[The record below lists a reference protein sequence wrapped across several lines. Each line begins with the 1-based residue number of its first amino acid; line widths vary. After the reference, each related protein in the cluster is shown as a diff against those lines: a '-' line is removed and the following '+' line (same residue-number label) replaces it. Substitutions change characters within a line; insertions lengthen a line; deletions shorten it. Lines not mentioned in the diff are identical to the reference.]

1 MRTSRSETY
10 EFKKPDP
17 GLNFLAST
25 KHTYT
30 YEELDRFLIFFKD
43 LISEKS
49 SSLRSP
55 IAFLSESS
63 DEFIFSIAACWKL
76 GIPFIPLNPKL
87 TSTKLEYQ
95 ISLLKPSLILCDSK
109 NSQRIKSDM
118 SIIMDEHYLTDAF
131 TFKKKGTKALSTT
144 IDTNDIFGYFFT
156 SGTSNTPKIVPL
168 KRQQMYSAAKSSAVN
183 LLPEPNQYWLHCLP
197 LNHIGGISIIL
208 RSIIYGIG
216 IYRLDEFDDKIVK
229 NILSKNKKIQAI
241 SLVPTMLKRL
251 LQNPYFRIHTH
262 FKAVLIGG
270 GPIDTKMLR
279 KAVERGI
286 PIISSYGMTETCAQI
301 AANSLFK
308 PSGTYTPLS
317 SVGTLFSDNLVE
329 IRDEKGR
336 RQPVNESGLIWLK
349 GPQIIDRY
357 YENDHAEHFD
367 ENGWFNSGDFGHL
380 NRNGHLFIENRRTD
394 LIISGG
400 ENINPIEIE
409 QALERLDG
417 ISEAAVIGIEDEE
430 WGQKVVAL
438 ITVTDSETHNL
449 ESVKNKLKGKI
460 AAFKLPKELLI
471 VEAIPKTS
479 TGKIKKRDLKKS
491 YLNS

>member
-1 MRTSRSETY
+1 MLTSRSHTY

-17 GLNFLAST
+17 NLNFLASEN
-25 KHTYT
+25 HTYT
-30 YEELDRFLIFFKD
+30 YKELDQFVIFFKD
-43 LISEKS
+43 LIIKRSDA
-49 SSLRSP
+49 LRSP

-63 DEFIFSIAACWKL
+63 DELIFSIAACWKL

-87 TSTKLEYQ
+87 TTKKLEHQ
-95 ISLLKPSLILCDSK
+95 ISVLKPSLLFCDSK
-109 NSQRIKSDM
+109 NSNRIKSTM
-118 SIIMDEHYLTDAF
+118 SISMDEQYLTHAF
-131 TFKKKGTKALSTT
+131 TFKKKETKALSTT
-144 IDTNDIFGYFFT
+144 IHTSEIFGYFFT

-168 KRQQMYSAAKSSAVN
+168 KRRQMYAAAKSSADN
-183 LLPEPNQYWLHCLP
+183 LLPEPNHYWLHCLP

-216 IYRLDEFDDKIVK
+216 IYRLDEFDENIVN
-229 NILSKNKKIQAI
+229 NILAKHKKIQAV

-251 LQNPYFRIHTH
+251 LQNPSFRIHKL

-270 GPIDTKMLR
+270 GPVDVKMLR

-301 AANSLFK
+301 AAHSLFK
-308 PSGTYTPLS
+308 SSGTYTPLS
-317 SVGTLFSDNLVE
+317 SAGTLFSGNLVE

-336 RQPVNESGLIWLK
+336 RQPVNECGLIWLK
-349 GPQIIDRY
+349 GSQLFDGY
-357 YENDHAEHFD
+357 YENNHAEYFD
-367 ENGWFNSGDFGHL
+367 ENGWFNSGDFGRLDRH
-380 NRNGHLFIENRRTD
+380 GYLFIENRRTD

-409 QALERLDG
+409 QALEHLYG

-438 ITVTDSETHNL
+438 ITVAPSETPSL

-460 AAFKLPKELLI
+460 AAFKLPKELII
-471 VEAIPKTS
+471 VEAMPKTS
-479 TGKIKKRDLKKS
+479 TGKIKRRELKKI
-491 YLNS
+491 YRNS